1 MEKNNKT
8 RNLSIA
14 EYFLQLQREYLI
26 ADFRRK
32 IYFNPKDKSYY
43 QRVMGFKKEK
53 IERIAKRNR
62 LKNIFDDETM
72 LEEIKK
78 ELFTAD
84 GKPKFEMNELDVENY
99 YATGNEF
106 SYKGKIWTLDYIQD
120 DGTLI
125 LYSMNKEQ
133 FETAKK
139 EDVCRIL

>member
-1 MEKNNKT
+1 MERKKT

-43 QRVMGFKKEK
+43 QRVMGYKKEK
-53 IERIAKRNR
+53 IESIAKRNR
-62 LKNIFDDETM
+62 LKNIFDDEST
-72 LEEIKK
+72 LEEIKN

-84 GKPKFEMNELDVENY
+84 GKPKFEMNESDIENY

-125 LYSMNKEQ
+125 LYSLNKEQ

>member
-1 MEKNNKT
+1 MERKKT

-43 QRVMGFKKEK
+43 QKVMGYKKEK
-53 IERIAKRNR
+53 IESIAKRNR
-62 LKNIFDDETM
+62 LKNIFDDEST
-72 LEEIKK
+72 LEEVKK

-84 GKPKFEMNELDVENY
+84 GKPKFDMNESDIENY

-125 LYSMNKEQ
+125 LYSLNKEQ

>member
-1 MEKNNKT
+1 MERKKT

-43 QRVMGFKKEK
+43 QRVMGYKKEK
-53 IERIAKRNR
+53 IESIAKRNR
-62 LKNIFDDETM
+62 LKSIFDDEST
-72 LEEIKK
+72 LEEIKG
-78 ELFTAD
+78 ELFASD
-84 GKPKFEMNELDVENY
+84 GKPKFEMNESDVENY

-106 SYKGKIWTLDYIQD
+106 SYKGKIWTLDYVQD

-133 FETAKK
+133 YDTAKK
-139 EDVCRIL
+139 EEVCRIL

>member
-1 MEKNNKT
+1 MGTNKKT

-26 ADFRRK
+26 AEFRRK
-32 IYFNPKDKSYY
+32 IYYNPKDKSYY
-43 QRVMGFKKEK
+43 QRVMGYKKEK
-53 IERIAKRNR
+53 IESIAQRNR
-62 LKNIFDDETM
+62 LKSIFDDGGI
-72 LEEIKK
+72 LKEIQT
-78 ELFTAD
+78 ELFSPD
-84 GKPKFEMNELDVENY
+84 GKPKFEMNESDVENY

-106 SYKGKIWTLDYIQD
+106 SYKGKIWTLDYIKD

-133 FETAKK
+133 FESAKK

>member
-1 MEKNNKT
+1 MERKKT

-43 QRVMGFKKEK
+43 QKVMGYKKEK
-53 IERIAKRNR
+53 IESIAKRNR
-62 LKNIFDDETM
+62 LKNIFDDEST
-72 LEEIKK
+72 LEEVKK

-84 GKPKFEMNELDVENY
+84 GKPKFDMNESDVENY

-125 LYSMNKEQ
+125 LYSLNKEQ

>member
-1 MEKNNKT
+1 MEKNKT

-62 LKNIFDDETM
+62 LKNIFNDETM